1 MERCKACRR
10 SLTNSVSKKYGYG
23 PDCLKRAVEKGNAPL
38 ESLEELKEFRR
49 SKKGSSRNA
58 VMAEPVRCEKT
69 LDLFEQA
76 KEGAIRLLKAS
87 VAECESYGLKIN
99 YTIEVSA

>member
-10 SLTNSVSKKYGYG
+10 SLTSSVSKKYGYG

-49 SKKGSSRNA
+49 SKKALTR
-58 VMAEPVRCEKT
+58 PVTPHDERCEKT
-69 LDLFEQA
+69 MDLFKKA
-76 KEGAIRLLKAS
+76 KESAIQLLKAS
-87 VAECESYGLKIN
+87 IAECESYGLKIN
-99 YTIEVSA
+99 YTIEEQI